1 MTTLETQSTPTKI
14 RPASRFPLW
23 LIGLLPLL
31 AIGLMLLIFAYGNP
45 LALFTAELPPI
56 ESLSLQNIRVV
67 DGGFELSLVNG
78 GPDPVTVAQVIV
90 DDAYWHYAISP
101 SPTIPRLGR
110 ATITIDYP
118 WVEYEPYII
127 NVITSTGLTFS
138 GEVALATPTPT
149 PGIQQ
154 FMAYGLLG
162 VYVGIIPVGL
172 GMLWYPAMK
181 RMGRKW
187 LGAILALTLGLL
199 VFLLIDTLLEAFEMA
214 AELPGVFQGIPLV
227 LFSALITW
235 LALLAIGSRRRGVT
249 QADPAKKALYL
260 AGMIALGIGLHN
272 LGEGLAIGAAFAIG
286 EAALG
291 SFLVIGFMLHN
302 VTEGIGIV
310 APLLPSKRPAE
321 TAPAADAPASPRLG
335 IFIALTLLAGAP
347 AILGAWIG
355 GFAFSPFLA
364 ALFLGIGLGAIWQV
378 VVEVTGLLRSY
389 AEREGDPFF
398 SWYNVG
404 GFLAGLAIMYLT
416 AFLVKF

>member
-1 MTTLETQSTPTKI
+1 
-14 RPASRFPLW
+14 
-23 LIGLLPLL
+23 
-31 AIGLMLLIFAYGNP
+31 
-45 LALFTAELPPI
+45 
-56 ESLSLQNIRVV
+56 
-67 DGGFELSLVNG
+67 
-78 GPDPVTVAQVIV
+78 
-90 DDAYWHYAISP
+90 
-101 SPTIPRLGR
+101 
-110 ATITIDYP
+110 
-118 WVEYEPYII
+118 
-127 NVITSTGLTFS
+127 VITSTGLTFS

-149 PGIQQ
+149 PGLQQ
-154 FMAYGLLG
+154 FLAYGLLG

-181 RMGRKW
+181 KMGRKW

-214 AELPGVFQGIPLV
+214 AELPGVFQGVPLV
-227 LFSALITW
+227 LFAALITW
-235 LALLAIGSRRRGVT
+235 LALLAIGARRRGVT

-310 APLLPSKRPAE
+310 APLLPSKRQAE
-321 TAPAADAPASPRLG
+321 TAPAGDAPVSPRLG
-335 IFIALTLLAGAP
+335 IFIALTLLAGVP

-378 VVEVTGLLRSY
+378 IVEVTGLLRNY
-389 AEREGDPFF
+389 AERQGAPLF

>member
-1 MTTLETQSTPTKI
+1 
-14 RPASRFPLW
+14 
-23 LIGLLPLL
+23 
-31 AIGLMLLIFAYGNP
+31 
-45 LALFTAELPPI
+45 LFTAELPPI
-56 ESLSLQNIRVV
+56 ESISLQNIRVV
-67 DGGFELSLVNG
+67 EDGFELSLVNG
-78 GPDPVTVAQVIV
+78 GPDPVTIAQVTV
-90 DDAYWHYAISP
+90 DDAYWLYAIEP
-101 SPTIPRLGR
+101 SATIPRLGR
-110 ATITIDYP
+110 ATINIDYP
-118 WVEYEPYII
+118 WVEYEPYTI

-138 GEVALATPTPT
+138 SEVALATPTPT
-149 PGIQQ
+149 PGVQQ
-154 FMAYGLLG
+154 FLAYGLLG

-181 RMGRKW
+181 KMGRKW
-187 LGAILALTLGLL
+187 LEAILALTLGLL

-214 AELPGVFQGIPLV
+214 AELPGVFQGVPLV
-227 LFSALITW
+227 LFAALITW
-235 LALLAIGSRRRGVT
+235 LALLALGARRRGTV
-249 QADPAKKALYL
+249 QSDPARRALYL

-310 APLLPSKRPAE
+310 APLLPSKHRAE
-321 TAPAADAPASPRLG
+321 AAPAQATPASPRLA
-335 IFIALTLLAGAP
+335 IFIALTLLAGVP

-378 VVEVTGLLRSY
+378 IVEVTGLLRSY
-389 AEREGDPFF
+389 AEREGDPLF